1 MFYEVC
7 QTQKIFRTYISKS
20 EIRKIQQMLRRH
32 TYLYY
37 VDRQGGRGV
46 SQMSTLLNSPVE
58 FLFTRAEDSVE
69 CIFLIL
75 KCAYLTTV
83 LNREK
88 GIRNEP
94 A

>member
-1 MFYEVC
+1 MFYKVC
-7 QTQKIFRTYISKS
+7 QTQKFFRTYISKS

-37 VDRQGGRGV
+37 VDRQGGRDV

-58 FLFTRAEDSVE
+58 FLFTRAEDSME

-75 KCAYLTTV
+75 KCAHLTTI

-88 GIRNEP
+88 DIQNEP